1 MPANHP
7 LFPLSI
13 ENSRAK
19 IILTPCPGTKGV
31 SLKSSLTQLKQ
42 AGVSAV
48 LTFMTADELYKNNL
62 SPLGEAVKAQG
73 MLWFHLP
80 IIDDHA
86 PEGEFLEAWKTAG
99 PIVHDLLE
107 QGKNIALHCK
117 GGSGRTG
124 LISGQILLER
134 GESLE
139 PLMKRIRALRPN
151 AFTHACHCDY
161 LLALQQSL
169 TSHQNDN

>member
-13 ENSRAK
+13 ENSSAK

-31 SLKSSLTQLKQ
+31 SLTSSLAQFKQ

-48 LTFMTADELYKNNL
+48 LTFMTADELHKNNL
-62 SPLGEAVKAQG
+62 STIGEAVKAQG
-73 MLWFHLP
+73 MRWFHLP

-86 PEGEFLEAWKTAG
+86 PEAAFLEAWKTAG
-99 PIVHDLLE
+99 PVVHDLLE
-107 QGKNIALHCK
+107 QGKTITVHCK

-124 LISGQILLER
+124 LISAQILLER
-134 GESLE
+134 GESIE
-139 PLMKRIRALRPN
+139 PLMKRIQVLRPN
-151 AFTHACHCDY
+151 AFMHACHCDY
-161 LLALQQSL
+161 LHALQQSL
-169 TSHQNDN
+169 TSQ